1 MKNHNKSEILCNVTL
16 SAVLVATAIHILIL
30 TLNLFG
36 VTNFGVPK
44 NFNYIFAYVL
54 TVICLGLYI
63 FGFAISKFKRMVFP
77 AWLRIFFYIAFF
89 LFTNVYY
96 FMGLFTKAGTIILF
110 YAYIGFLISILSVS
124 IFYNTQKDEKNRLK
138 STNKFI
144 SLSVFCYSVA
154 FSTIVQ
160 FIISLVKVIFF
171 GNAATSVLSVYVIS
185 IASMLTIIS
194 ALSIAF
200 YVSLRKSKKFINAC
214 LVKYTM
220 RVVVK
225 KPIKET
231 TKETSKEAAKEQA

>member
-1 MKNHNKSEILCNVTL
+1 MKNNKSEIFCNVTL
-16 SAVLVATAIHILIL
+16 SAVLVATAIHILII

-44 NFNYIFAYVL
+44 NFNYVFAYVL
-54 TVICLGLYI
+54 TIICLSLYI
-63 FGFAISKFKRMVFP
+63 FGFAVSKFKRIIFP

-96 FMGLFTKAGTIILF
+96 ILGLFTSFLGVILF
-110 YAYIGFLISILSVS
+110 YAYLGFLISILSVS

-138 STNKFI
+138 ASNRFI

-154 FSTIVQ
+154 FATFVQ
-160 FIISLVKVIFF
+160 FLISLVKVLFF
-171 GNAATSVLSVYVIS
+171 STGITTALKVYVVS
-185 IASMLTIIS
+185 TFSMLVVIS

-200 YVSLRKSKKFINAC
+200 YISLKKSKKFINSC

-220 RVVVK
+220 KVLVK
-225 KPIKET
+225 K
-231 TKETSKEAAKEQA
+231 SAKTED

>member
-1 MKNHNKSEILCNVTL
+1 MKKTNKSEIFCNITL

-36 VTNFGVPK
+36 VISFGVPR
-44 NFNYIFAYVL
+44 NFNYIFAYIL
-54 TVICLGLYI
+54 TIICLGLYI
-63 FGFAISKFKRMVFP
+63 FGFAVSKFKRIIFP

-96 FMGLFTKAGTIILF
+96 LMGLYTRAFTIMLF
-110 YAYIGFLISILSVS
+110 YAYIGFLISVLSVS
-124 IFYNTQKDEKNRLK
+124 IFYNTQKDEKNKLK

-154 FSTIVQ
+154 FASIAQ

-185 IASMLTIIS
+185 IASMLITIS

-200 YVSLRKSKKFINAC
+200 YISLRKSKKFINAC

-220 RVVVK
+220 LVIVK
-225 KPIKET
+225 KQPKIE
-231 TKETSKEAAKEQA
+231 E